1 MMKMEVETLQDLVQY
16 INEHEEWPLNV
27 STIIK
32 SRGWQ
37 DITGE
42 ERGVCLNSEGSEMV
56 VINDKGKAEINNN
69 PMSWYGIKE
78 DE

>member
-1 MMKMEVETLQDLVQY
+1 MEMEVETLQDLVQY

-56 VINDKGKAEINNN
+56 VINDKGKAEINHD
-69 PMSWYGIKE
+69 PKSWYGIKE